1 MRLAIADFIP
11 YEEKARFC
19 EDAETNTRDA
29 CATRKFRYNPASMA
43 RLHEY
48 QGKAILAANGFKIPR
63 GRAALNPDD
72 AVSAAKELGGEVVIK
87 IQAWTTGRAG
97 IGGVAFSKKPDEV
110 RDHAKRMLEM
120 KVGQFP
126 VEAVLVEE
134 KIDIAREFFLS
145 LAIDDAARAPVIIF
159 AAGGGTGIEERAAST
174 YRIPCDVKSGPSDSV
189 LNDAISGCGLPK
201 NQAKQLAESVRK
213 LFGAAKGVEARSL
226 EINPLV
232 LTKSGEFV
240 AADCRVTIDDYAV
253 ARHPELKIEIAREFD
268 HPPTALERVAYAV
281 EQNDHRGTF
290 YFAQLAT
297 SAAKDSKGLAGFHG
311 AGGGGSMMSMDAIV
325 NAGFTIANFTDTSGN
340 PSASKVYRA
349 ARIILAQPDLVG
361 YFGSGSGVASQEQY
375 WSAYGLAKAFWEL
388 DLDIPAVIRL
398 GGNTEDR
405 AVDILQRMSKLLHAP
420 VEGYRKTDTPAFIAE
435 RFSKLVAN
443 AGGAKWKPRP
453 PRTPDF
459 IRTKSAT
466 NFKVKGGR
474 IWVDTA
480 RWPEI
485 RSFVEAQSSGLI
497 IDRNGAPA
505 PALAPE
511 EFATKDSELLMCS
524 TECRMSGVE
533 GCYLQLDVP
542 GLDEIVGGA
551 R

>member
-1 MRLAIADFIP
+1 
-11 YEEKARFC
+11 
-19 EDAETNTRDA
+19 
-29 CATRKFRYNPASMA
+29 MA

-48 QGKAILAANGFKIPR
+48 QGKEILAANGFKIPR
-63 GRAALNPDD
+63 GRAITNADE
-72 AVSAAKELGGEVVIK
+72 AVAAAKELGGEVVIK

-97 IGGVAFSKKPDEV
+97 IGGVAFAKKPDEV
-110 RDHAKRMLEM
+110 RAHATRMLAM

-134 KIDIAREFFLS
+134 KIDIDREFFLS
-145 LAIDDAARAPVIIF
+145 FAIDDAARAPVIIF
-159 AAGGGTGIEERAAST
+159 SGGGGSGIEERAAST
-174 YRIPCDVKSGPSDSV
+174 RRIACDVKNGPLDSEVSEASASSGLSKKHAAQ
-189 LNDAISGCGLPK
+189 LADAI
-201 NQAKQLAESVRK
+201 RK
-213 LFGAAKGVEARSL
+213 LFAAARSVEARSL

-232 LTKSGEFV
+232 LTKDSQFV
-240 AADCRVTIDDYAV
+240 AADCRITIDDYAV
-253 ARHPELKIEIAREFD
+253 ARHPELGIEIAREFD

-297 SAAKDSKGLAGFHG
+297 AAPKDSKGLVGFHG

-405 AVDILQRMSKLLHAP
+405 AVEILHRMSKLLRAP
-420 VEGYRKTDTPAFIAE
+420 VEGYRKTDTPAFIAA
-435 RFSKLVAN
+435 RFAELI
-443 AGGAKWKPRP
+443 AGAGAKKWKPRL
-453 PRTPDF
+453 PRLPKF
-459 IRTKSAT
+459 AKNPSAT
-466 NFKVKGGR
+466 KFPVKGGQVC
-474 IWVDTA
+474 IDTS
-480 RWPEI
+480 RWPQI
-485 RSFVEAQSSGLI
+485 RAAVETHSGGLI
-497 IDRNGAPA
+497 VDRQGAPA
-505 PALAPE
+505 ASLP
-511 EFATKDSELLMCS
+511 
-524 TECRMSGVE
+524 
-533 GCYLQLDVP
+533 
-542 GLDEIVGGA
+542 
-551 R
+551 

>member
-1 MRLAIADFIP
+1 
-11 YEEKARFC
+11 
-19 EDAETNTRDA
+19 
-29 CATRKFRYNPASMA
+29 MA

-48 QGKAILAANGFKIPR
+48 QGKAILAANGFKIPH
-63 GRAALNPDD
+63 G
-72 AVSAAKELGGEVVIK
+72 SAARTAEEAVAAAAKLGGEVVIK

-97 IGGVAFSKKPDEV
+97 IGGVAFAKKPDEI
-110 RDHAKRMLEM
+110 RADATRMLSM

-134 KIDIAREFFLS
+134 KIDIDREFFLS
-145 LAIDDAARAPVIIF
+145 FAFDDAARAPMIIF
-159 AAGGGTGIEERAAST
+159 AAGGGSGIEERAASMR
-174 YRIPCDVKSGPSDSV
+174 RIPCDVYRGPLDSTV
-189 LNDAISGCGLPK
+189 NDAVASSGLSPQ
-201 NQAKQLAESVRK
+201 QATQLAESIRK
-213 LFGAAKGVEARSL
+213 LFDAARSVEARSL

-232 LTKSGEFV
+232 LTKSGEFI
-240 AADCRVTIDDYAV
+240 AADCRITIDDYAV
-253 ARHPELKIEIAREFD
+253 ARHPELGIEIAREFD

-297 SAAKDSKGLAGFHG
+297 AAPNDSKGLVGFHG

-405 AVDILQRMSKLLHAP
+405 AVDILHRMSKLLRAP
-420 VEGYRKTDTPAFIAE
+420 VEGYRKTDTPAMIAT
-435 RFSKLVAN
+435 RFAELVDS
-443 AGGAKWKPRP
+443 AGGMKWKPRI
-453 PRTPDF
+453 PRAPHF
-459 IRTKSAT
+459 IKDSSVVSLAVKSGS
-466 NFKVKGGR
+466 VW
-474 IWVDTA
+474 IDTEH
-480 RWPEI
+480 WPQI
-485 RSFVEAQSSGLI
+485 RGAIETHSGGLI
-497 IDRNGAPA
+497 VDREGVPA
-505 PALAPE
+505 PSLADE
-511 EFATKDSELLMCS
+511 EFATKDSELLACDV
-524 TECRMSGVE
+524 ECRLAGIE
-533 GCYLQLDVP
+533 GFYLELDIP
-542 GLDEIVGGA
+542 ELNELIGGA

>member
-1 MRLAIADFIP
+1 
-11 YEEKARFC
+11 
-19 EDAETNTRDA
+19 
-29 CATRKFRYNPASMA
+29 MA

-63 GRAALNPDD
+63 GRPARTPEEAMAA
-72 AVSAAKELGGEVVIK
+72 ATELGDEVVIK

-97 IGGVAFSKKPDEV
+97 IGGVAFAKKPDDV
-110 RDHAKRMLEM
+110 RANATRMLSM

-134 KIDIAREFFLS
+134 KIDIDREFFLS
-145 LAIDDAARAPVIIF
+145 FAIDDAVRAPMIIF

-174 YRIPCDVKSGPSDSV
+174 RRIPCDVNRGPLESAVNEAVTSSGLSPKQATQLGDS
-189 LNDAISGCGLPK
+189 I
-201 NQAKQLAESVRK
+201 RK
-213 LFGAAKGVEARSL
+213 LFNAAHSVEARSL

-232 LTKSGEFV
+232 LSRSGEFV
-240 AADCRVTIDDYAV
+240 ATDCRITIDDYAV
-253 ARHPELKIEIAREFD
+253 ARHPDLEIEIAREFD

-281 EQNDHRGTF
+281 EKNDHRGTF

-297 SAAKDSKGLAGFHG
+297 AAPKNSKGLAGFHG

-405 AVDILQRMSKLLHAP
+405 AVDILHRMSKLLRAP
-420 VEGYRKTDTPAFIAE
+420 LEGYRKTDTPAMIAT
-435 RFSKLVAN
+435 RFAELVEV
-443 AGGAKWKPRP
+443 AGGAKWKPRI
-453 PRTPDF
+453 PRAPQF
-459 IRTKSAT
+459 IKDSSVVSLPVT
-466 NFKVKGGR
+466 NGSVW
-474 IWVDTA
+474 IDMNQ
-480 RWPEI
+480 WPQI
-485 RSFVEAQSSGLI
+485 RGAIETHSGGLI
-497 IDRNGAPA
+497 VDREGVPT
-505 PALAPE
+505 PSLSDE
-511 EFATKDSELLMCS
+511 EFVTKDSELLACDV
-524 TECRMSGVE
+524 ECRLAEIE
-533 GCYLQLDVP
+533 GFYLELDIP
-542 GLDEIVGGA
+542 GLNELIGGA
-551 R
+551 H

>member
-1 MRLAIADFIP
+1 
-11 YEEKARFC
+11 
-19 EDAETNTRDA
+19 
-29 CATRKFRYNPASMA
+29 MA

-63 GRAALNPDD
+63 GRPASNASE
-72 AVSAAKELGGEVVIK
+72 AVAAAKELGSEVVVK

-97 IGGVAFSKKPDEV
+97 IGGVAFAKKPEDV
-110 RDHAKRMLEM
+110 RTHTERMLTM
-120 KVGQFP
+120 NVGQFP

-134 KIDIAREFFLS
+134 KIEIDREFFLS
-145 LAIDDAARAPVIIF
+145 FAIDDAARAPVIIF
-159 AAGGGTGIEERAAST
+159 AGGGGIGIEERAAST
-174 YRIPCDVKSGPSDSV
+174 RRIPCDVNRGPLDSALTEAVASSGLS
-189 LNDAISGCGLPK
+189 AGHAG
-201 NQAKQLAESVRK
+201 QLADSIQK
-213 LFGAAKGVEARSL
+213 LFAAARSVEARSL

-232 LTKSGEFV
+232 LTKNGEFV
-240 AADCRVTIDDYAV
+240 AADCRITIDDYAV
-253 ARHPELKIEIAREFD
+253 GRHPELGIEIAREFD
-268 HPPTALERVAYAV
+268 HPPTPLERIAYAV

-297 SAAKDSKGLAGFHG
+297 TAAKGSKGLVGFHG

-405 AVDILQRMSKLLHAP
+405 AVQILHRMSKLLRAP
-420 VEGYRKTDTPAFIAE
+420 VEGYRKTDTPAFIAA
-435 RFSKLVAN
+435 RFAKLVTG
-443 AGGAKWKPRP
+443 AGGKNWKPR
-453 PRTPDF
+453 TPCVPKFVKDPSV
-459 IRTKSAT
+459 TKLA
-466 NFKVKGGR
+466 VKNGR
-474 IWVDTA
+474 VWIDTA

-485 RSFVEAQSSGLI
+485 RAAVETHSGGLI
-497 IDRNGAPA
+497 IDHDGAPIA
-505 PALAPE
+505 ALSDE
-511 EFATKDSELLMCS
+511 EFATKDSELLACDV
-524 TECRMSGVE
+524 ECRLAGIE
-533 GCYLQLDVP
+533 GFYLELEIP
-542 GLDEIVGGA
+542 GLDELIGGKIA
-551 R
+551 SFN

>member
-1 MRLAIADFIP
+1 
-11 YEEKARFC
+11 
-19 EDAETNTRDA
+19 
-29 CATRKFRYNPASMA
+29 MA

-48 QGKAILAANGFKIPR
+48 QGKTILAANGFKIPR
-63 GRAALNPDD
+63 GRAALTADE
-72 AVSAAKELGGEVVIK
+72 AVAVADELTAGKKGREVVIK

-97 IGGVAFSKKPDEV
+97 IGGVAFATKPDDI
-110 RDHAKRMLEM
+110 RAHATRMLAM

-134 KIDIAREFFLS
+134 KIDIEREFFLS
-145 LAIDDAARAPVIIF
+145 FAIDDAARAPVIIF
-159 AAGGGTGIEERAAST
+159 AAGGGSGIEERAAST
-174 YRIPCDVKSGPSDSV
+174 RRIACDVNRGPLDSAV
-189 LNDAISGCGLPK
+189 GEAVGSCGLSP
-201 NQAKQLAESVRK
+201 AHAAQLAESIQN
-213 LFGAAKGVEARSL
+213 LFAAARSVEARSL

-232 LTKSGEFV
+232 LTKDDQFV
-240 AADCRVTIDDYAV
+240 AADCRITIDDYAV

-281 EQNDHRGTF
+281 EQSDHRGTF

-297 SAAKDSKGLAGFHG
+297 GAAKDSKGLVGFHG

-349 ARIILAQPDLVG
+349 SRIILAQPDLVG

-405 AVDILQRMSKLLHAP
+405 AVDILRRMSGLLRAA
-420 VEGYRKTDTPAFIAE
+420 VEGYRKTDAPAMIAE
-435 RFSKLVAN
+435 RFAELVAN
-443 AGGAKWKPRP
+443 AGGTKWKPRA
-453 PRTPDF
+453 PRVPQFVRSSKVTMLP
-459 IRTKSAT
+459 
-466 NFKVKGGR
+466 VKGGR
-474 IWVDTA
+474 VWIDTA
-480 RWPEI
+480 KWPEI
-485 RSFVEAQSSGLI
+485 RPDVETHSSGMI
-497 IDRNGAPA
+497 VDRGGVPVS
-505 PALAPE
+505 ALSSE
-511 EFATKDSELLMCS
+511 EFATKDSELLACDV
-524 TECRMSGVE
+524 ECRLAGIE
-533 GCYLQLDVP
+533 GFYLELDVP
-542 GLDEIVGGA
+542 SLDELVGGA